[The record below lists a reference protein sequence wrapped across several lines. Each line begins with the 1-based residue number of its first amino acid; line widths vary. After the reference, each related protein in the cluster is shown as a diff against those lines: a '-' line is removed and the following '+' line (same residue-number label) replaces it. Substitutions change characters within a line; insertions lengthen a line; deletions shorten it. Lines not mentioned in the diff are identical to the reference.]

1 MNWLNQIGA
10 LLKFNLLSLPGRRGS
25 VLASLVGIGG
35 VVAVLVGVLSIASG
49 FRAAMVGT
57 GDPDVALV
65 LRSGADTEMVSG
77 LSKDETRV
85 IADAPGIL
93 RDTNGPEVS
102 AELFVVINL
111 PKRSTGTDANVPM
124 RGVEPESFNVRGN
137 IQIVEGRRFEPGKN
151 EIIVGNGAAA
161 EFAGLNVGTKLK
173 IGLNEWD
180 VVGRF
185 AADGGLAESEIWTDS
200 AVLQSVYRRGS
211 SYQSVLARLQSP
223 GAFDQF
229 SQALEKDPRLNVKVV
244 RQSDY
249 FAAQSTTTTQLITR
263 LGSVIALLM
272 GVGAVFG
279 ALNTMYTAVASRS
292 REIATLRALGYGRSP
307 ILISVL
313 TESIVIALLGGAVGG
328 ALAYFA
334 FDGFQTSTM
343 NFQSFSQVAFAFR
356 VTPELLILGTVFA
369 AIIGMFGGLFP
380 AIRAARLPVA
390 LALRAN

>member
-1 MNWLNQIGA
+1 MNWLSQIGA

-25 VLASLVGIGG
+25 VLASLVGIVG
-35 VVAVLVGVLSIASG
+35 VVAVFNGVLSIASG

-57 GDPDVALV
+57 GDPDIALV

-77 LSKDETRV
+77 LTKDETRI
-85 IADAPGIL
+85 IADAPGVL
-93 RDTNGPEVS
+93 RDTNGPVAA

-124 RGVEPESFNVRGN
+124 RGVEPESFDVRGN
-137 IQIVEGRRFEPGKN
+137 IKMVEGRRFEPGRN
-151 EIIVGNGAAA
+151 EIIVGNGAAV

-173 IGLNEWD
+173 VGLNEWD

-185 AADGGLAESEIWTDS
+185 TADGGLAESEIWTDA
-200 AVLQSVYRRGS
+200 AVLQSVYRRGA
-211 SYQSVLARLQSP
+211 SYQSVIARLQSP
-223 GAFDQF
+223 GALDQF
-229 SQALEKDPRLNVKVV
+229 SAALEKDPRLNTKVV

-249 FAAQSTTTTQLITR
+249 FASQSTQTTDLITR
-263 LGSVIALLM
+263 VGLLIAVLM
-272 GVGAVFG
+272 GLGAIFG

-307 ILISVL
+307 ILISVVS
-313 TESIVIALLGGAVGG
+313 ESLVIALVGGAVGG
-328 ALAYFA
+328 ALAYLA

-356 VTPELLILGTVFA
+356 VTPELLVLGTLFA
-369 AIIGMFGGLFP
+369 AIIGVVGGIFP
-380 AIRAARLPVA
+380 AVRAARLPVA
-390 LALRAN
+390 LALRES